1 MKYNFPFFEKYQNEK
16 LNRIFRTNYSN
27 FDDIVDEGNNYMRNT
42 NPYQSQNNFYSNFQ
56 QAFNKVFPPTIDK
69 NEENDDK
76 YDDLSEDHRKIYFIP
91 KKDSNKDSNL
101 LAKKRKGS
109 NLPVFEIPNKKPKIE
124 ISINKVEQNGSFLSP
139 RPVINKNNNEKK
151 DEESKMR
158 SNYKKKNIFG
168 IVMKRKE
175 SIDKPIEKK
184 NQELKYEIETRIFD
198 TFIKVYEQYKKIK
211 KKEEKEK
218 SEFIDN
224 IMKILNEKTIKD
236 FIALFLLDISFA
248 NLYNYKDV
256 NKVVINILENTPIE
270 YIGNVLSS
278 QVGYKIEADKRT
290 ILKLFKI
297 IDSFNKKEENAKEKQ
312 NKILKNKRPKNEE
325 FDLINKNNNNQNIEE
340 PLDELKPISCNIQ
353 QNNKKV
359 LFNISNSVKEPSTAY
374 KTNETNIQTFEEIQ
388 KTNRPDNLFNIVKT
402 KIIYSFVDDFNEK
415 NANYKLPKM
424 FNLKKQDKMT
434 KIDIKINKQI
444 NLDFLNDNF
453 EKYVEESKN
462 LIKNKNNEKEN
473 LTESDEAIELIKK
486 RKIDF
491 LKEKLKEKGKSLFDD
506 EKEQIKKY
514 QNSKCKNVADKF
526 YQTKNF
532 QGLLSLI
539 NLAVIDDRLYLRIK
553 DAKEFEKVIK
563 KLAGYDNF
571 SLELTEKEK
580 KGIEYRIK
588 KLVEIAEDPK
598 GYLDNIVARPNAN
611 KLLELN
617 NY

>member
-42 NPYQSQNNFYSNFQ
+42 NPYQGQNNFYSNFQ

-109 NLPVFEIPNKKPKIE
+109 DLPAFGIPNKKPKIE
-124 ISINKVEQNGSFLSP
+124 NSINKVEQNGSFLSP

-158 SNYKKKNIFG
+158 SNYKKKNIFD

-175 SIDKPIEKK
+175 SIDKPIEKE

-211 KKEEKEK
+211 KNEEKEK

-236 FIALFLLDISFA
+236 FIALFLPDISFA

-256 NKVVINILENTPIE
+256 NKVVIDILENTPIE

-374 KTNETNIQTFEEIQ
+374 KTNETNNQTFEEIQ
-388 KTNRPDNLFNIVKT
+388 KANRSDNLFNIVKT

-532 QGLLSLI
+532 QGLLSLV
-539 NLAVIDDRLYLRIK
+539 NLAIIDDRLYLRIK

-611 KLLELN
+611 K
-617 NY
+617 

>member
-1 MKYNFPFFEKYQNEK
+1 M
-16 LNRIFRTNYSN
+16 LT
-27 FDDIVDEGNNYMRNT
+27 
-42 NPYQSQNNFYSNFQ
+42 
-56 QAFNKVFPPTIDK
+56 
-69 NEENDDK
+69 
-76 YDDLSEDHRKIYFIP
+76 
-91 KKDSNKDSNL
+91 
-101 LAKKRKGS
+101 
-109 NLPVFEIPNKKPKIE
+109 
-124 ISINKVEQNGSFLSP
+124 
-139 RPVINKNNNEKK
+139 
-151 DEESKMR
+151 
-158 SNYKKKNIFG
+158 
-168 IVMKRKE
+168 
-175 SIDKPIEKK
+175 
-184 NQELKYEIETRIFD
+184 
-198 TFIKVYEQYKKIK
+198 
-211 KKEEKEK
+211 
-218 SEFIDN
+218 IDN

-236 FIALFLLDISFA
+236 FIALFLQDISFS
-248 NLYNYKDV
+248 NLYNDKDV
-256 NKVVINILENTPIE
+256 NKVVIDLLENTPIE

-312 NKILKNKRPKNEE
+312 DKISKKKKPKNEE

-374 KTNETNIQTFEEIQ
+374 KTNETNNQTFEEIQ
-388 KTNRPDNLFNIVKT
+388 KANRSDNLFNIVKT
-402 KIIYSFVDDFNEK
+402 KIIYLFVDDFNEK

-532 QGLLSLI
+532 QGLLSLV
-539 NLAVIDDRLYLRIK
+539 NLAIIDDRLYLRIK

-580 KGIEYRIK
+580 RGIEERIK
-588 KLVEIAEDPK
+588 KLVKIAEDPK
-598 GYLDNIVARPNAN
+598 GYLDDIVARPNAN
-611 KLLELN
+611 K
-617 NY
+617 

>member
-42 NPYQSQNNFYSNFQ
+42 NPYQGQNNFYSNFQ

-109 NLPVFEIPNKKPKIE
+109 NLPTFGIPNKKPKIE
-124 ISINKVEQNGSFLSP
+124 NSINKVEQNGSFLSP

-158 SNYKKKNIFG
+158 SNYEKKKIFDLA
-168 IVMKRKE
+168 MKRKE
-175 SIDKPIEKK
+175 SIDKPIEKE

-211 KKEEKEK
+211 KNEEKEK

-236 FIALFLLDISFA
+236 FIALFLPDISFA

-256 NKVVINILENTPIE
+256 NKVVIDILENTPIE

-374 KTNETNIQTFEEIQ
+374 KTNETNNQTFEEIQ
-388 KTNRPDNLFNIVKT
+388 KANRSDNLFNIVKT

-611 KLLELN
+611 K
-617 NY
+617 

>member
-1 MKYNFPFFEKYQNEK
+1 MKYKYNINFQLINKTMKFNFLFLERYQNEN
-16 LNRIFRTNYSN
+16 LNKILRANSSN
-27 FDDIVDEGNNYMRNT
+27 LDDIIDERNNCISNIY
-42 NPYQSQNNFYSNFQ
+42 PYQNETNFFYAYQNVFKQSFSQTV
-56 QAFNKVFPPTIDK
+56 AK
-69 NEENDDK
+69 NEESD
-76 YDDLSEDHRKIYFIP
+76 SEEIDRKIYFIE
-91 KKDSNKDSNL
+91 KKDLKKDNNL
-101 LAKKRKGS
+101 LEKKRKGS
-109 NLPVFEIPNKKPKIE
+109 NLPEFEIPNKKFKMWNT
-124 ISINKVEQNGSFLSP
+124 INIDAQNESFLP
-139 RPVINKNNNEKK
+139 PKTIINKNNNEKK
-151 DEESKMR
+151 VEENNR
-158 SNYKKKNIFG
+158 STINEKEKLVDIIMEKNESNDKIN
-168 IVMKRKE
+168 KE
-175 SIDKPIEKK
+175 G
-184 NQELKYEIETRIFD
+184 NQELIYEIETQIFD
-198 TFIKVYEQYKKIK
+198 AFIQAYDQYKK
-211 KKEEKEK
+211 K
-218 SEFIDN
+218 SDFIDDY
-224 IMKILNEKTIKD
+224 MKVLTEKKIKD
-236 FIALFLLDISFA
+236 FIKLFLPGISFTKI
-248 NLYNYKDV
+248 YNEKEG
-256 NKVVINILENTPIE
+256 NKLAIDLLENTSIK
-270 YIGNVLSS
+270 YIGNILSN
-278 QVGYKIEADKRT
+278 QVTSKIETDKKM

-297 IDSFNKKEENAKEKQ
+297 IDSFKLKEEKENKKQEK
-312 NKILKNKRPKNEE
+312 KLKNKKRKNEE
-325 FDLINKNNNNQNIEE
+325 FDLINKNNNQDIEE

-374 KTNETNIQTFEEIQ
+374 KTNETNNQTFEEIQ
-388 KTNRPDNLFNIVKT
+388 KANRSDNLFNIVKT

-473 LTESDEAIELIKK
+473 LTESDEAIELVKK

-539 NLAVIDDRLYLRIK
+539 NLAIIDDRLYLRIK

-580 KGIEYRIK
+580 RGIEERIK
-588 KLVEIAEDPK
+588 KLVKIAEDPK

-611 KLLELN
+611 K
-617 NY
+617 

>member
-1 MKYNFPFFEKYQNEK
+1 M
-16 LNRIFRTNYSN
+16 
-27 FDDIVDEGNNYMRNT
+27 
-42 NPYQSQNNFYSNFQ
+42 
-56 QAFNKVFPPTIDK
+56 
-69 NEENDDK
+69 
-76 YDDLSEDHRKIYFIP
+76 
-91 KKDSNKDSNL
+91 
-101 LAKKRKGS
+101 
-109 NLPVFEIPNKKPKIE
+109 
-124 ISINKVEQNGSFLSP
+124 
-139 RPVINKNNNEKK
+139 
-151 DEESKMR
+151 
-158 SNYKKKNIFG
+158 
-168 IVMKRKE
+168 
-175 SIDKPIEKK
+175 
-184 NQELKYEIETRIFD
+184 
-198 TFIKVYEQYKKIK
+198 
-211 KKEEKEK
+211 
-218 SEFIDN
+218 
-224 IMKILNEKTIKD
+224 
-236 FIALFLLDISFA
+236 
-248 NLYNYKDV
+248 
-256 NKVVINILENTPIE
+256 
-270 YIGNVLSS
+270 
-278 QVGYKIEADKRT
+278 
-290 ILKLFKI
+290 KLFKI
-297 IDSFNKKEENAKEKQ
+297 LDSFNKKAENAKEKQ
-312 NKILKNKRPKNEE
+312 DKISKKKKPKNEE

-353 QNNKKV
+353 QNNNKV

-374 KTNETNIQTFEEIQ
+374 KTNETNNQTFEEIQ
-388 KTNRPDNLFNIVKT
+388 KANRSDNLFNIVKT

-539 NLAVIDDRLYLRIK
+539 NLAIIDDRLYLRIK

-580 KGIEYRIK
+580 QGIENRIK

-611 KLLELN
+611 K
-617 NY
+617 

>member
-16 LNRIFRTNYSN
+16 LNRIFRTNYSS

-42 NPYQSQNNFYSNFQ
+42 NPYQGQNNFYSNFQ

-109 NLPVFEIPNKKPKIE
+109 NLPTFGIPNKKPKIE
-124 ISINKVEQNGSFLSP
+124 NSINKVEQNGSFLSP

-158 SNYKKKNIFG
+158 SNYKKKNIFD

-175 SIDKPIEKK
+175 SIDKPIEKE

-211 KKEEKEK
+211 KNEEKEK

-236 FIALFLLDISFA
+236 FIALFLPDISFA

-256 NKVVINILENTPIE
+256 NKVVIDLLENTPIE

-278 QVGYKIEADKRT
+278 QVGYKLEADKRT

-312 NKILKNKRPKNEE
+312 DEILKNKKPKNEE

-374 KTNETNIQTFEEIQ
+374 KTNETNNQTFEEIQ
-388 KTNRPDNLFNIVKT
+388 KANRSDNLFNIVKT

-434 KIDIKINKQI
+434 KIDMKINKQI

-514 QNSKCKNVADKF
+514 QNFKCKNVADKF

-532 QGLLSLI
+532 QGLLSLV
-539 NLAVIDDRLYLRIK
+539 NLTIIDDRLYLRIK

-611 KLLELN
+611 K
-617 NY
+617 

>member
-42 NPYQSQNNFYSNFQ
+42 NPYQGQNNFYSNFQ

-76 YDDLSEDHRKIYFIP
+76 YDDLSEDHRKIYFIQ

-109 NLPVFEIPNKKPKIE
+109 DLPVFEIPNKKPKIE
-124 ISINKVEQNGSFLSP
+124 NSINKVEQNGSFLSP
-139 RPVINKNNNEKK
+139 LPVININNNEKK

-158 SNYKKKNIFG
+158 SNYEKKKIFDT
-168 IVMKRKE
+168 VMKRKE
-175 SIDKPIEKK
+175 SIDKPIEKE
-184 NQELKYEIETRIFD
+184 NQELIYEIETRIFD
-198 TFIKVYEQYKKIK
+198 TFIKAYEQYKKIK
-211 KKEEKEK
+211 KKEEKKEK
-218 SEFIDN
+218 EEKGISDFIDN

-236 FIALFLLDISFA
+236 FIALFLPDISFA
-248 NLYNYKDV
+248 SLYNDKDV
-256 NKVVINILENTPIE
+256 NKVAIDLLENTPIE

-297 IDSFNKKEENAKEKQ
+297 IDSFNKKKENAKEKQ
-312 NKILKNKRPKNEE
+312 DKILKKKKPKNEE
-325 FDLINKNNNNQNIEE
+325 FDLINKNNNNQKIEE
-340 PLDELKPISCNIQ
+340 PLDELKPISCNKQ

-374 KTNETNIQTFEEIQ
+374 KTNETNNQTFEEIQ
-388 KTNRPDNLFNIVKT
+388 KANRSDNLFNIVKT

-434 KIDIKINKQI
+434 KIDMKINKQI
-444 NLDFLNDNF
+444 NIDFLNDNF
-453 EKYVEESKN
+453 EKYVEESKT
-462 LIKNKNNEKEN
+462 LIKNKNKEKEN

-491 LKEKLKEKGKSLFDD
+491 LKEKLEEKGKSLFDD

-539 NLAVIDDRLYLRIK
+539 NLAIIDDRLYLRIK

-571 SLELTEKEK
+571 SLELTETEK

-611 KLLELN
+611 K
-617 NY
+617 

>member
-1 MKYNFPFFEKYQNEK
+1 MKYNSPFFEKYQNEK

-42 NPYQSQNNFYSNFQ
+42 NPYPGKINFYSNFQ

-76 YDDLSEDHRKIYFIP
+76 YDDLSEDHRRIYFIQ

-124 ISINKVEQNGSFLSP
+124 NSINKVEQNGSFLSP
-139 RPVINKNNNEKK
+139 LPVINKNNNEKK
-151 DEESKMR
+151 DEESKMK
-158 SNYKKKNIFG
+158 SNYERKKIFD

-175 SIDKPIEKK
+175 SIDKPIEKE

-218 SEFIDN
+218 SDFIDN

-236 FIALFLLDISFA
+236 FIALFLQDISFS
-248 NLYNYKDV
+248 NLYNDKDV
-256 NKVVINILENTPIE
+256 NEVVIDILENTPIE

-312 NKILKNKRPKNEE
+312 DEILKNKKPKNEE

-374 KTNETNIQTFEEIQ
+374 KTNETNNQTFEEIQ
-388 KTNRPDNLFNIVKT
+388 KANRSDNLFNIVKT
-402 KIIYSFVDDFNEK
+402 KITHSFADDFNEK

-444 NLDFLNDNF
+444 NLDFFNDNF
-453 EKYVEESKN
+453 EKYVEESKT
-462 LIKNKNNEKEN
+462 LIKNKNKEKEN

-539 NLAVIDDRLYLRIK
+539 NLAIIDDRLYLRIK

-580 KGIEYRIK
+580 RGIEERIK
-588 KLVEIAEDPK
+588 KLVKIAEDQK
-598 GYLDNIVARPNAN
+598 DIWII
-611 KLLELN
+611 
-617 NY
+617 

>member
-56 QAFNKVFPPTIDK
+56 QAFNEVFPPTIDK
-69 NEENDDK
+69 NEEKDDK
-76 YDDLSEDHRKIYFIP
+76 YDDLSEDHRKIYFIQ

-109 NLPVFEIPNKKPKIE
+109 NLPAFGIPNKKPKIE
-124 ISINKVEQNGSFLSP
+124 NSINKVEQNGSFLSP
-139 RPVINKNNNEKK
+139 LPVINKNNNEKK

-158 SNYKKKNIFG
+158 SNYKKKNIFD

-175 SIDKPIEKK
+175 SIDKPIEKE

-198 TFIKVYEQYKKIK
+198 TFKEVYEQYKKIK
-211 KKEEKEK
+211 KNEEKEK

-236 FIALFLLDISFA
+236 FIALFLQDISFS
-248 NLYNYKDV
+248 NLYNDKDV
-256 NKVVINILENTPIE
+256 NEVVIDILENTPIE

-290 ILKLFKI
+290 ILKFFKI

-312 NKILKNKRPKNEE
+312 DEILKNKKPKNEE

-374 KTNETNIQTFEEIQ
+374 KTNETNNQTFEEIQ
-388 KTNRPDNLFNIVKT
+388 KANRSDNLFNIVKT

-514 QNSKCKNVADKF
+514 QNFKCKNVADKF

-532 QGLLSLI
+532 QGLLSLV
-539 NLAVIDDRLYLRIK
+539 NLTIIDDRLYLRIK

-611 KLLELN
+611 K
-617 NY
+617 

>member
-1 MKYNFPFFEKYQNEK
+1 MKYNSPFFEKYQNEK

-42 NPYQSQNNFYSNFQ
+42 NPYQGQNNFYSNFQ
-56 QAFNKVFPPTIDK
+56 QAFNEVFPPTIDK

-109 NLPVFEIPNKKPKIE
+109 NIPAFGIPNKKPKIE
-124 ISINKVEQNGSFLSP
+124 NSINKVEQNGSFLSP

-158 SNYKKKNIFG
+158 SNYKKKNIFD

-175 SIDKPIEKK
+175 SIDKPIEKE

-211 KKEEKEK
+211 KNEEKEK

-236 FIALFLLDISFA
+236 FIALFLPDISFA
-248 NLYNYKDV
+248 NLYNDKDV
-256 NKVVINILENTPIE
+256 NKVAIDLLENTPIE

-297 IDSFNKKEENAKEKQ
+297 IDSFNKKAENAKEKQ
-312 NKILKNKRPKNEE
+312 DKISKKKKPKNEE

-374 KTNETNIQTFEEIQ
+374 KTNETNNQTFEEIQ
-388 KTNRPDNLFNIVKT
+388 KANRPDNLFNT
-402 KIIYSFVDDFNEK
+402 PKIAK
-415 NANYKLPKM
+415 
-424 FNLKKQDKMT
+424 
-434 KIDIKINKQI
+434 
-444 NLDFLNDNF
+444 
-453 EKYVEESKN
+453 
-462 LIKNKNNEKEN
+462 
-473 LTESDEAIELIKK
+473 
-486 RKIDF
+486 
-491 LKEKLKEKGKSLFDD
+491 
-506 EKEQIKKY
+506 
-514 QNSKCKNVADKF
+514 ADK
-526 YQTKNF
+526 YLALT
-532 QGLLSLI
+532 GL
-539 NLAVIDDRLYLRIK
+539 K
-553 DAKEFEKVIK
+553 
-563 KLAGYDNF
+563 
-571 SLELTEKEK
+571 
-580 KGIEYRIK
+580 
-588 KLVEIAEDPK
+588 
-598 GYLDNIVARPNAN
+598 
-611 KLLELN
+611 
-617 NY
+617 

>member
-16 LNRIFRTNYSN
+16 LNRIFRMNYSN

-109 NLPVFEIPNKKPKIE
+109 DLPVFEIPNKKPKIE
-124 ISINKVEQNGSFLSP
+124 NSINKVEQNGSFLSP
-139 RPVINKNNNEKK
+139 LPVINKNNNEKK

-158 SNYKKKNIFG
+158 SNYDKKKIFDL
-168 IVMKRKE
+168 VMKRKE
-175 SIDKPIEKK
+175 SIDKPIEKE

-211 KKEEKEK
+211 KNEEKEK

-236 FIALFLLDISFA
+236 FIALFLPDISFA

-256 NKVVINILENTPIE
+256 NKVVIDILENTPIE

-374 KTNETNIQTFEEIQ
+374 KTNETNNQTFEEIQ
-388 KTNRPDNLFNIVKT
+388 KANRSDNLFNIVKT

-434 KIDIKINKQI
+434 KIDMKINKQI

-532 QGLLSLI
+532 QGLLSLV
-539 NLAVIDDRLYLRIK
+539 NLAIIDDRLYLRIK

-580 KGIEYRIK
+580 RGIEERIK
-588 KLVEIAEDPK
+588 KLVKIAEDPK

-611 KLLELN
+611 K
-617 NY
+617 

>member
-69 NEENDDK
+69 NEEK
-76 YDDLSEDHRKIYFIP
+76 DDLSEDHRKIYFIP
-91 KKDSNKDSNL
+91 KKDSNEDNNL

-109 NLPVFEIPNKKPKIE
+109 DLKVFEIPNKKPKIE
-124 ISINKVEQNGSFLSP
+124 NSINKVEQNHSFSSP
-139 RPVINKNNNEKK
+139 LPVININNNEKK

-158 SNYKKKNIFG
+158 SNFEKKKIFDT
-168 IVMKRKE
+168 VMKRKE
-175 SIDKPIEKK
+175 SIDKPIEKE
-184 NQELKYEIETRIFD
+184 NQELIYEIETKIFD
-198 TFIKVYEQYKKIK
+198 AFIKVYEQYKKIK

-218 SEFIDN
+218 SDFIDN

-236 FIALFLLDISFA
+236 FIALFLPDISFS
-248 NLYNYKDV
+248 NIYNNKNV
-256 NKVVINILENTPIE
+256 NKVVIDLLENTPIE
-270 YIGNVLSS
+270 YIGNVISS
-278 QVGYKIEADKRT
+278 QIGYKIEADKRT

-374 KTNETNIQTFEEIQ
+374 KTNETNNQTFEEIQ
-388 KTNRPDNLFNIVKT
+388 KANRSDNLFNIVKT

-415 NANYKLPKM
+415 KANYKLPKM

-514 QNSKCKNVADKF
+514 QNFKCKNVADKF

-532 QGLLSLI
+532 QGLLSLV
-539 NLAVIDDRLYLRIK
+539 NLAIIDDRLYLRIK

-580 KGIEYRIK
+580 RGIEERIK
-588 KLVEIAEDPK
+588 KLVKIAEHPK

-611 KLLELN
+611 K
-617 NY
+617 

>member
-76 YDDLSEDHRKIYFIP
+76 YDDLSEDHRKMYFIP

-109 NLPVFEIPNKKPKIE
+109 DLPVFEILNKKPKIE
-124 ISINKVEQNGSFLSP
+124 NSINKVEQNGSFLSP
-139 RPVINKNNNEKK
+139 LPVINKNNNEKK
-151 DEESKMR
+151 DEESNMR
-158 SNYKKKNIFG
+158 SNYKKKNNFEL
-168 IVMKRKE
+168 VMKRKE
-175 SIDKPIEKK
+175 SIDKPIEKE

-211 KKEEKEK
+211 KNEEKEK

-224 IMKILNEKTIKD
+224 IIKILNEKTIKD
-236 FIALFLLDISFA
+236 FIALFLPDISFA
-248 NLYNYKDV
+248 NLYNEKDA
-256 NKVVINILENTPIE
+256 NKVVIDILENTPIE

-312 NKILKNKRPKNEE
+312 DKISKKKKPKNEE

-374 KTNETNIQTFEEIQ
+374 KTNETNNQTFEEIQ
-388 KTNRPDNLFNIVKT
+388 KANRSDNLFNIVKT

-444 NLDFLNDNF
+444 NLDFLDDNF

-539 NLAVIDDRLYLRIK
+539 NLAIIDDRLYLRIK

-611 KLLELN
+611 K
-617 NY
+617 

>member
-42 NPYQSQNNFYSNFQ
+42 NPYQGQNNFYSNFQ
-56 QAFNKVFPPTIDK
+56 QAYKNVFPPTIDK

-76 YDDLSEDHRKIYFIP
+76 YDDLSEDHRRIYFIQ

-109 NLPVFEIPNKKPKIE
+109 NLPTFGIPNKKPKIE
-124 ISINKVEQNGSFLSP
+124 NSINKVEQNGSFLSP

-158 SNYKKKNIFG
+158 SNYKKKNIFD

-175 SIDKPIEKK
+175 SIDKPIEKE

-211 KKEEKEK
+211 KNEEKEK

-236 FIALFLLDISFA
+236 FIALFLPDISFA

-256 NKVVINILENTPIE
+256 NKVVIDILENTPIE

-297 IDSFNKKEENAKEKQ
+297 IDSLNKKEENAKEKQ
-312 NKILKNKRPKNEE
+312 DKISKKKKQKNEE

-374 KTNETNIQTFEEIQ
+374 KTNVTNNQTFEEIQ
-388 KTNRPDNLFNIVKT
+388 KENRSDNLFNIVKT

-434 KIDIKINKQI
+434 KIDMKINKQI

-532 QGLLSLI
+532 QGLLSLV
-539 NLAVIDDRLYLRIK
+539 NLAIIDDRLYLRIK

-563 KLAGYDNF
+563 KLAGYDNY

-611 KLLELN
+611 K
-617 NY
+617 

>member
-27 FDDIVDEGNNYMRNT
+27 FEDIVDEGNNYMRNT
-42 NPYQSQNNFYSNFQ
+42 NPYPGKINFYSNFQ
-56 QAFNKVFPPTIDK
+56 QAFKNVFPQTIDK
-69 NEENDDK
+69 NEENDD
-76 YDDLSEDHRKIYFIP
+76 LSVDHRKIYFIP

-109 NLPVFEIPNKKPKIE
+109 DLRVFEIPNKKPKIE
-124 ISINKVEQNGSFLSP
+124 NSINKVEQNGSFLSP
-139 RPVINKNNNEKK
+139 LPVINKNNNEKK

-158 SNYKKKNIFG
+158 SNYKKKNIFD

-175 SIDKPIEKK
+175 SIDKPIEKE

-211 KKEEKEK
+211 KNEEKEK

-236 FIALFLLDISFA
+236 FIALFLPDISFA

-256 NKVVINILENTPIE
+256 NKVVIDILENTPIE

-312 NKILKNKRPKNEE
+312 DKISKKKKTKNEE

-388 KTNRPDNLFNIVKT
+388 KANRSDNLFNIVKT

-486 RKIDF
+486 KKIDF

-532 QGLLSLI
+532 QGLLSLV
-539 NLAVIDDRLYLRIK
+539 NLAIIDDRLYLRIK

-611 KLLELN
+611 K
-617 NY
+617 

>member
-109 NLPVFEIPNKKPKIE
+109 DLQVFEIPNKKPKIE
-124 ISINKVEQNGSFLSP
+124 NSINKVEQNGSFLSP
-139 RPVINKNNNEKK
+139 LPVINKNNNEKK

-158 SNYKKKNIFG
+158 LNYKKKNFFD

-175 SIDKPIEKK
+175 SIDKPIEKE
-184 NQELKYEIETRIFD
+184 NQELIYEIETKIFD
-198 TFIKVYEQYKKIK
+198 AFIKVYEQYKKIK

-218 SEFIDN
+218 SDFIDN

-236 FIALFLLDISFA
+236 FIALFLPDISFS
-248 NLYNYKDV
+248 NIYNDKNV
-256 NKVVINILENTPIE
+256 NKVVIDLLENTPIE

-312 NKILKNKRPKNEE
+312 DKISKKKKQKNEE
-325 FDLINKNNNNQNIEE
+325 FDLINKNYNNQNIEE

-374 KTNETNIQTFEEIQ
+374 KTNETNNQTFEEIQ
-388 KTNRPDNLFNIVKT
+388 KANRSDNLFNIVKT

-434 KIDIKINKQI
+434 KIDMKINKQI
-444 NLDFLNDNF
+444 NIDFLNDNF

-473 LTESDEAIELIKK
+473 LTESDEAIELVKK

-532 QGLLSLI
+532 QGLLSLV
-539 NLAVIDDRLYLRIK
+539 NLAIIDDRLYLRIK

-611 KLLELN
+611 K
-617 NY
+617 

>member
-16 LNRIFRTNYSN
+16 LNRIWGTNYSN

-42 NPYQSQNNFYSNFQ
+42 NPYPGKINFYSNFQ
-56 QAFNKVFPPTIDK
+56 QAFNKVFPPTINK
-69 NEENDDK
+69 NEENDDKYDDK

-109 NLPVFEIPNKKPKIE
+109 DLPVFEIPNKKPKIE
-124 ISINKVEQNGSFLSP
+124 NSINKVQQNGSFLSP
-139 RPVINKNNNEKK
+139 LPVINKNNNEKK

-158 SNYKKKNIFG
+158 SNYKKKNIFD

-175 SIDKPIEKK
+175 SIDKPIEKE

-211 KKEEKEK
+211 KKEEKGI
-218 SEFIDN
+218 SDFIDN
-224 IMKILNEKTIKD
+224 IMKILNEKTIKY
-236 FIALFLLDISFA
+236 FIALFLQDISFA
-248 NLYNYKDV
+248 NLYNEKED
-256 NKVVINILENTPIE
+256 NKVVIDILENTPIE

-312 NKILKNKRPKNEE
+312 DKISKKKKPKNEE

-359 LFNISNSVKEPSTAY
+359 LFNISNSVKDPSTAY
-374 KTNETNIQTFEEIQ
+374 KTNVTNMQTFEEIQ
-388 KTNRPDNLFNIVKT
+388 KTNRSDNLFNIVKT

-415 NANYKLPKM
+415 NTNYKLPKM

-434 KIDIKINKQI
+434 KIDMKINKQI
-444 NLDFLNDNF
+444 NLDFFNDNF

-473 LTESDEAIELIKK
+473 LTESDEASELVKK

-532 QGLLSLI
+532 QGLLSLV
-539 NLAVIDDRLYLRIK
+539 NLAIIDDRLYLRIK

-580 KGIEYRIK
+580 QGIENRIK
-588 KLVEIAEDPK
+588 KLVEIAGDPK

-611 KLLELN
+611 K
-617 NY
+617 

>member
-1 MKYNFPFFEKYQNEK
+1 
-16 LNRIFRTNYSN
+16 
-27 FDDIVDEGNNYMRNT
+27 
-42 NPYQSQNNFYSNFQ
+42 
-56 QAFNKVFPPTIDK
+56 
-69 NEENDDK
+69 
-76 YDDLSEDHRKIYFIP
+76 
-91 KKDSNKDSNL
+91 
-101 LAKKRKGS
+101 
-109 NLPVFEIPNKKPKIE
+109 
-124 ISINKVEQNGSFLSP
+124 
-139 RPVINKNNNEKK
+139 
-151 DEESKMR
+151 MR
-158 SNYKKKNIFG
+158 SNYIKKNIFD

-175 SIDKPIEKK
+175 SIDKPIEKE
-184 NQELKYEIETRIFD
+184 NQELIYEIETKIFD
-198 TFIKVYEQYKKIK
+198 AFIKVYEQYKKIK

-218 SEFIDN
+218 SDFIDN

-236 FIALFLLDISFA
+236 FIALFLPDISFS
-248 NLYNYKDV
+248 NLYNDKDV
-256 NKVVINILENTPIE
+256 NKVVIDILENTPIE

-312 NKILKNKRPKNEE
+312 DKISKKKKPKNEE

-374 KTNETNIQTFEEIQ
+374 KTNETNNQTFEEIQ
-388 KTNRPDNLFNIVKT
+388 KANRSDNLFNIVKT

-444 NLDFLNDNF
+444 NLDFLNENF

-491 LKEKLKEKGKSLFDD
+491 LNDKLKEKGKSLFDD

-514 QNSKCKNVADKF
+514 QNFKCKNVADKF

-532 QGLLSLI
+532 QGLLSLV
-539 NLAVIDDRLYLRIK
+539 NLAIIDDRLYLRIK

-580 KGIEYRIK
+580 RGIEERIK
-588 KLVEIAEDPK
+588 KLVKIAEDPK

-611 KLLELN
+611 E
-617 NY
+617 

>member
-109 NLPVFEIPNKKPKIE
+109 DLPVFEIPNKKPKIE
-124 ISINKVEQNGSFLSP
+124 NSINKVEQNGSFLSP
-139 RPVINKNNNEKK
+139 LPVINKNNNEKK

-158 SNYKKKNIFG
+158 LNYKKKNIFD

-175 SIDKPIEKK
+175 SIDKPIEKE
-184 NQELKYEIETRIFD
+184 NQELIYEIETKIFD
-198 TFIKVYEQYKKIK
+198 AFIKVYEQYKKIK
-211 KKEEKEK
+211 KKEEEK
-218 SEFIDN
+218 SYFIDN

-236 FIALFLLDISFA
+236 FIALFLPDISFS
-248 NLYNYKDV
+248 NIYNDKNV
-256 NKVVINILENTPIE
+256 NKVVIDLLENTPIE

-278 QVGYKIEADKRT
+278 QVVYKIEADKRT

-312 NKILKNKRPKNEE
+312 DKISKKKKQKNEE
-325 FDLINKNNNNQNIEE
+325 FDLINKNYNNQNIEE

-374 KTNETNIQTFEEIQ
+374 KTNETNNQTFEEIQ
-388 KTNRPDNLFNIVKT
+388 KANRSDNLFNIVKT

-434 KIDIKINKQI
+434 KIDMKINKQI
-444 NLDFLNDNF
+444 NIDFLNDNF

-462 LIKNKNNEKEN
+462 LIKNQNNEKEN

-532 QGLLSLI
+532 QGLLSLV
-539 NLAVIDDRLYLRIK
+539 NLAIIDDRLYLRIK

-563 KLAGYDNF
+563 KLAGYDIF
-571 SLELTEKEK
+571 SLQLTEKEK

-611 KLLELN
+611 K
-617 NY
+617 

>member
-42 NPYQSQNNFYSNFQ
+42 NPYQGQNNFYSNFQ

-124 ISINKVEQNGSFLSP
+124 NSINKVEQNGSFLSP
-139 RPVINKNNNEKK
+139 LPVINKNNNEKK
-151 DEESKMR
+151 DEESNMR
-158 SNYKKKNIFG
+158 VGCEKKKIFDT
-168 IVMKRKE
+168 VMKRKE
-175 SIDKPIEKK
+175 SINKPIEKE

-211 KKEEKEK
+211 KNEEKEK

-236 FIALFLLDISFA
+236 FIALFLPDISFS
-248 NLYNYKDV
+248 NIYNDKNV
-256 NKVVINILENTPIE
+256 NKVVIDLLENTPIE

-297 IDSFNKKEENAKEKQ
+297 LDSFNKKAENAKEKQ
-312 NKILKNKRPKNEE
+312 DKISKKKKPKNEE

-374 KTNETNIQTFEEIQ
+374 KTNETNNQTFEEIQ
-388 KTNRPDNLFNIVKT
+388 KANRSDNLFNIVKT

-532 QGLLSLI
+532 QGLLSLV
-539 NLAVIDDRLYLRIK
+539 NLAIIDDRLYLRIK

-580 KGIEYRIK
+580 QGIENRIK
-588 KLVEIAEDPK
+588 KLVKIAEDPK

-611 KLLELN
+611 K
-617 NY
+617 

>member
-42 NPYQSQNNFYSNFQ
+42 NPYQGQNNFYSNFQ

-69 NEENDDK
+69 NEEN
-76 YDDLSEDHRKIYFIP
+76 DDLSEDHRKIYFIP

-109 NLPVFEIPNKKPKIE
+109 DLPVFEIPNKKPKIE
-124 ISINKVEQNGSFLSP
+124 NSINKVEQNGSFLSP
-139 RPVINKNNNEKK
+139 LPVININNNEKK

-158 SNYKKKNIFG
+158 SNFEKKKIFDT
-168 IVMKRKE
+168 VMKRKE
-175 SIDKPIEKK
+175 SIDKPIEKE
-184 NQELKYEIETRIFD
+184 NQELIYEIETKIFD
-198 TFIKVYEQYKKIK
+198 AFIKVYEQYKKIK
-211 KKEEKEK
+211 KNEEKEK

-236 FIALFLLDISFA
+236 FIALFLPDISFA

-256 NKVVINILENTPIE
+256 NKVVIDILENTPIE

-340 PLDELKPISCNIQ
+340 PLDELKPISCNKQ
-353 QNNKKV
+353 QKNKKV

-374 KTNETNIQTFEEIQ
+374 KTNVTNNQTFEEIQ
-388 KTNRPDNLFNIVKT
+388 KANRSDNLFNIVKT

-434 KIDIKINKQI
+434 KIDMKINKQI

-532 QGLLSLI
+532 QGLLSLV
-539 NLAVIDDRLYLRIK
+539 NLAIIDDRLYLRIK

-611 KLLELN
+611 K
-617 NY
+617 

>member
-16 LNRIFRTNYSN
+16 LIRIFRTNYSN

-42 NPYQSQNNFYSNFQ
+42 NPYQGQNNFYSNFQ

-109 NLPVFEIPNKKPKIE
+109 DLPVFEIPNKKPKIE
-124 ISINKVEQNGSFLSP
+124 NSINKVEQNGSFLSP

-151 DEESKMR
+151 DEESKMK
-158 SNYKKKNIFG
+158 SNYERKNIFDL
-168 IVMKRKE
+168 VMKRKE
-175 SIDKPIEKK
+175 SIDKPIEKE
-184 NQELKYEIETRIFD
+184 NQELIYKIETLIFD

-211 KKEEKEK
+211 KKEEKKEK
-218 SEFIDN
+218 EEKGISDFIDN

-236 FIALFLLDISFA
+236 FIALFLPDISFA

-256 NKVVINILENTPIE
+256 NKVVIDILENTPIE
-270 YIGNVLSS
+270 YIGKVLSS
-278 QVGYKIEADKRT
+278 QVGYKIEADKRA

-312 NKILKNKRPKNEE
+312 DKILKKKKPKNEE

-374 KTNETNIQTFEEIQ
+374 KTNETNNQTFEEIQ
-388 KTNRPDNLFNIVKT
+388 KANRSDNLFNIVKT

-462 LIKNKNNEKEN
+462 SIKNKNNEKEN
-473 LTESDEAIELIKK
+473 LTESNEAIELIKK

-532 QGLLSLI
+532 QGLLSLV
-539 NLAVIDDRLYLRIK
+539 NLAIIDDRLYLRIK

-611 KLLELN
+611 K
-617 NY
+617 

>member
-27 FDDIVDEGNNYMRNT
+27 FEDIVDEGNNYMRNT
-42 NPYQSQNNFYSNFQ
+42 NPYQGQNNFYSNFQ
-56 QAFNKVFPPTIDK
+56 QAFNEVFPPTIDK
-69 NEENDDK
+69 NEEN
-76 YDDLSEDHRKIYFIP
+76 DDLSEDHRKIYFIP

-109 NLPVFEIPNKKPKIE
+109 NLPTFGIPNKKPKIE
-124 ISINKVEQNGSFLSP
+124 NSINKVEQNGSFLSP
-139 RPVINKNNNEKK
+139 LPVINKNNNEKR

-158 SNYKKKNIFG
+158 SNYKKKNIFD

-175 SIDKPIEKK
+175 SIDKPIEKE

-211 KKEEKEK
+211 KNEEKEK

-224 IMKILNEKTIKD
+224 IIKILNEKTIKD
-236 FIALFLLDISFA
+236 FIALFLPDISFA
-248 NLYNYKDV
+248 NLYNDKDV
-256 NKVVINILENTPIE
+256 NKVAIDLLENTPIE

-297 IDSFNKKEENAKEKQ
+297 IDSFNKKAENAKEKQ
-312 NKILKNKRPKNEE
+312 DKISKKKKPKNEE

-374 KTNETNIQTFEEIQ
+374 KTNETNNQTFEEIQ
-388 KTNRPDNLFNIVKT
+388 KANRSDNLFNIVKT

-580 KGIEYRIK
+580 RGIEERIK
-588 KLVEIAEDPK
+588 KLVKIAEDPK

-611 KLLELN
+611 K
-617 NY
+617 

>member
-109 NLPVFEIPNKKPKIE
+109 DLQVFEIPNKKPKIE
-124 ISINKVEQNGSFLSP
+124 NSINKVEQNGSFLSP
-139 RPVINKNNNEKK
+139 LPVINKNNNEKK

-158 SNYKKKNIFG
+158 LNYKKKNFFD

-175 SIDKPIEKK
+175 SIDKPIEKE
-184 NQELKYEIETRIFD
+184 NQELIYEIETKIFD
-198 TFIKVYEQYKKIK
+198 AFIKVYEQYKKIK

-218 SEFIDN
+218 SDFIDN

-236 FIALFLLDISFA
+236 FIALFLPDISFS
-248 NLYNYKDV
+248 NIYNDKNV
-256 NKVVINILENTPIE
+256 NKVVIDLLENTPIE

-312 NKILKNKRPKNEE
+312 DKISKKKKQKNEE

-374 KTNETNIQTFEEIQ
+374 KTNETNNQTFEEIQ
-388 KTNRPDNLFNIVKT
+388 KANRSDNLFNIVKT

-434 KIDIKINKQI
+434 KIDMKINKQI

-473 LTESDEAIELIKK
+473 LTESDEAIELVKK

-532 QGLLSLI
+532 QGLLSLV
-539 NLAVIDDRLYLRIK
+539 NLAIIDDRLYLRIK

-611 KLLELN
+611 K
-617 NY
+617 

>member
-42 NPYQSQNNFYSNFQ
+42 NPYQGQNNFYSNFQ

-158 SNYKKKNIFG
+158 SNYKKKNILG

-374 KTNETNIQTFEEIQ
+374 KTNETNNQTFEEIQ
-388 KTNRPDNLFNIVKT
+388 KANRSDNLFNIVKT

-539 NLAVIDDRLYLRIK
+539 NLAIIDDRLYLRIK

-563 KLAGYDNF
+563 KLVGYDNF

-580 KGIEYRIK
+580 QGIEKRIK

-611 KLLELN
+611 K
-617 NY
+617 

>member
-27 FDDIVDEGNNYMRNT
+27 FEDIVDEGNNYMRNT
-42 NPYQSQNNFYSNFQ
+42 NPYQGQNNFYSNFQ

-109 NLPVFEIPNKKPKIE
+109 NLPTFGIPNKKPKIE
-124 ISINKVEQNGSFLSP
+124 NSINKVEQNGSFLSP
-139 RPVINKNNNEKK
+139 LPVINKNNNEKR

-158 SNYKKKNIFG
+158 SNYKKKNIFD

-175 SIDKPIEKK
+175 SIDKPIEKE

-211 KKEEKEK
+211 KNEEKEK

-236 FIALFLLDISFA
+236 FIALFLPDISFA
-248 NLYNYKDV
+248 NLYNETDV
-256 NKVVINILENTPIE
+256 NKVAIDLLENTPIE

-297 IDSFNKKEENAKEKQ
+297 IDSFNKKAENAKEKQ
-312 NKILKNKRPKNEE
+312 DKISKKKKPKNEE

-374 KTNETNIQTFEEIQ
+374 KTNETNNQTFEEIQ
-388 KTNRPDNLFNIVKT
+388 KANRSDNLFNIVKT

-532 QGLLSLI
+532 QGLLSLV
-539 NLAVIDDRLYLRIK
+539 NLAIIDDRLYLRIK

-580 KGIEYRIK
+580 RGIEERIK
-588 KLVEIAEDPK
+588 KLVKIAEDPK

-611 KLLELN
+611 K
-617 NY
+617 

>member
-109 NLPVFEIPNKKPKIE
+109 DLQVFEIPNKKPKIE
-124 ISINKVEQNGSFLSP
+124 NSINKVEQNGSFLSP
-139 RPVINKNNNEKK
+139 LPVINKNNNEKK

-158 SNYKKKNIFG
+158 LNYKKKNFFD

-175 SIDKPIEKK
+175 SIDKPIEKE
-184 NQELKYEIETRIFD
+184 NQELIYEIETKIFD
-198 TFIKVYEQYKKIK
+198 AFIKVYEQYKKIK

-218 SEFIDN
+218 SDFIDN

-236 FIALFLLDISFA
+236 FIALFLPDISFS
-248 NLYNYKDV
+248 NIYNDKNV
-256 NKVVINILENTPIE
+256 NKVVIDLLENTPIE

-312 NKILKNKRPKNEE
+312 DKISKKKKQKNEE

-374 KTNETNIQTFEEIQ
+374 KTNETNNQTFEEIQ
-388 KTNRPDNLFNIVKT
+388 KANRSDNLFNIVKT

-434 KIDIKINKQI
+434 KIDMKINKQI

-462 LIKNKNNEKEN
+462 LIKNQNNEKEN

-532 QGLLSLI
+532 QGLLSLV
-539 NLAVIDDRLYLRIK
+539 NLAIIDDRLYLRIK

-611 KLLELN
+611 K
-617 NY
+617 

>member
-42 NPYQSQNNFYSNFQ
+42 NPYPGKINFYSNFQ

-109 NLPVFEIPNKKPKIE
+109 DLPAFGIPNKKPKIE
-124 ISINKVEQNGSFLSP
+124 NSINKVEQNGSFLSP
-139 RPVINKNNNEKK
+139 LPVINKNNNEKK
-151 DEESKMR
+151 DEESKMK
-158 SNYKKKNIFG
+158 SNYERKNIFDL
-168 IVMKRKE
+168 VMKRKE
-175 SIDKPIEKK
+175 SIDKPIEKE

-211 KKEEKEK
+211 KNEEKEK

-236 FIALFLLDISFA
+236 FIALFLQDISFS
-248 NLYNYKDV
+248 NLYNDKDV
-256 NKVVINILENTPIE
+256 NEVVIDILENTPIE

-290 ILKLFKI
+290 ILKFFKI

-312 NKILKNKRPKNEE
+312 DEILKNKKPKNEE

-374 KTNETNIQTFEEIQ
+374 KTNETNNQTFEEIQ
-388 KTNRPDNLFNIVKT
+388 KANRSDNLFNIVKT

-434 KIDIKINKQI
+434 KIEMKINKQI

-462 LIKNKNNEKEN
+462 LIKNKNKEKEN

-532 QGLLSLI
+532 QGLLSLV
-539 NLAVIDDRLYLRIK
+539 NLAIIDDRLYLRIK

-580 KGIEYRIK
+580 KGIEYRM
-588 KLVEIAEDPK
+588 
-598 GYLDNIVARPNAN
+598 
-611 KLLELN
+611 
-617 NY
+617 

>member
-42 NPYQSQNNFYSNFQ
+42 NPYPGKINFYSNFQ

-109 NLPVFEIPNKKPKIE
+109 DLQVFEIPNKKPKIE
-124 ISINKVEQNGSFLSP
+124 NSINKVEQNGSFLSP
-139 RPVINKNNNEKK
+139 LPVINKNNNEKK

-158 SNYKKKNIFG
+158 LNYKKKNIFD

-175 SIDKPIEKK
+175 SIDKPIEKE
-184 NQELKYEIETRIFD
+184 NQELIYEIETKIFD
-198 TFIKVYEQYKKIK
+198 AFIKVYEQYKKIK

-218 SEFIDN
+218 SDFIDN

-236 FIALFLLDISFA
+236 FIALFLPDISFS
-248 NLYNYKDV
+248 NIYNDKNV
-256 NKVVINILENTPIE
+256 NKVVIDLLENTPIE

-312 NKILKNKRPKNEE
+312 DKISKKKKQKNEE
-325 FDLINKNNNNQNIEE
+325 FDLINKNYNNQNIEE

-374 KTNETNIQTFEEIQ
+374 KTNETNNQTFEEIQ
-388 KTNRPDNLFNIVKT
+388 KANRSDNLFNIVKT

-434 KIDIKINKQI
+434 KIDMKINKQI

-462 LIKNKNNEKEN
+462 LIKNQNNEKEN
-473 LTESDEAIELIKK
+473 LTESDEAIELVKK

-532 QGLLSLI
+532 QGLLSLV
-539 NLAVIDDRLYLRIK
+539 NLAIIDDRLYLRIK

-571 SLELTEKEK
+571 SLQLTEKEK

-611 KLLELN
+611 K
-617 NY
+617 

>member
-124 ISINKVEQNGSFLSP
+124 NLINKVEQNGSFLSP
-139 RPVINKNNNEKK
+139 LPVINKNNNEKK

-158 SNYKKKNIFG
+158 SNYEKKKIFDL
-168 IVMKRKE
+168 VMKRKE
-175 SIDKPIEKK
+175 SIDKPIEKE
-184 NQELKYEIETRIFD
+184 NQELIYEIETKIFD
-198 TFIKVYEQYKKIK
+198 TFIKVYEQYKKNK
-211 KKEEKEK
+211 KKEEKKEK
-218 SEFIDN
+218 EEKGMSDFIDN

-236 FIALFLLDISFA
+236 FIALFLPDISFA
-248 NLYNYKDV
+248 NLYNDKDV
-256 NKVVINILENTPIE
+256 NKVAIDLLENTPIE

-312 NKILKNKRPKNEE
+312 DKISKKKKPKNEE

-374 KTNETNIQTFEEIQ
+374 KTNETNNQTFEEIQ
-388 KTNRPDNLFNIVKT
+388 KANRSDNLFNIVKT

-434 KIDIKINKQI
+434 KIDMKINKQI

-486 RKIDF
+486 KKIDF

-514 QNSKCKNVADKF
+514 QNFKCKNVADKF

-532 QGLLSLI
+532 QGLLSLV
-539 NLAVIDDRLYLRIK
+539 NLAIIDDRLYLRIK

-580 KGIEYRIK
+580 QGIEKRIK

-611 KLLELN
+611 K
-617 NY
+617 